1 LIILPAA
8 PVQVPPRLRNPS
20 NVFPKT
26 RDTEPVFASGAVPHF
41 PSTDRTPRRRRIPI
55 LDPEH
60 HHMGQPQR
68 FLPLV
73 PLALAAA
80 LAACDQG
87 GSEHPTDLR
96 AKAGEVELA
105 PLVAAG
111 ADSVPGRYVV
121 VLHGGQVSAANAVAR
136 EVVAAYGGKVHHTY
150 GTALSGFA
158 ATLSPA
164 AVEELRR
171 NPRVAYVAQDG
182 KVRKSTTQTG
192 ATWGLDRIDQRALPL
207 NGTYNYTPTGAGVR
221 VYVLDSGILTAH
233 TQFAGR
239 ATVGADFVGDG
250 YNGQDCDGHG
260 THVAGT
266 IGSTTY
272 GVAKSAQLVSVRV
285 LDCLGDGTWSGVIAG
300 VDWVTANAQKPAVAN
315 MSLGGGYY
323 APLNT
328 AVQTSIASGVVYAV
342 AAGNESSDACG
353 VSPASTPN
361 AITVGST
368 TSADVRSSFSNWGSC
383 VDLFAPGSSITSTWN
398 TSTTALNTISGTSMA
413 SPHVAG
419 VAALYLQGSP
429 TATPATVAAQ
439 ILASS
444 TPNLVG
450 DALGSP
456 NRLLFSTLTTPPVGG
471 TIGLNPSSLSFTFVR
486 PVASATAAASVSADA
501 PAQPFQSAGT
511 APAKK
516 FGAMSAVDGEQVGGS
531 TVLSGGVTLSNTGT
545 TALNWTAAGSQP
557 WLTMDPPNG
566 RLTEG
571 FTARLSANV
580 NSAALAAGTHTAT
593 LTVTDP
599 AATTPS
605 AQVAVTVNIVS
616 PTILAVGT
624 PRTGL
629 SGASGSQRFYAVQVP
644 TGATS
649 LRIATTGGT
658 GDADLFVRYGA
669 IPTTGTFDCAS
680 GTYANEESCEVL
692 SPQPGT
698 YYVMVYGYSAYSA
711 VTLGATSGGPPAA
724 PLTPTV
730 APASTSSI
738 RVGWTDASVNETSF
752 SVWRR
757 ALSSNGVW
765 SGWTDVGTAAANAVA
780 YLNTGAVA
788 GVTYQYQVRACN
800 AAGCSA
806 WLQTP
811 TVVIATAP
819 PSAPFNL
826 VAAAT
831 SGTSAGLTWTDGSGD
846 ETSFNVSRAQRN
858 ADGTWPA
865 YTPLPSAAANAT
877 SFNSTGLLAGQTY
890 RYVVRACN
898 PAGCSAWATSNIVTL
913 PTVPA
918 APPSVT
924 ATVISG
930 TSIRVQW
937 TDASANESSFVVGRA
952 PVNSAGVVGTFVDIA
967 TLAPNQVLFNNTGM
981 AAGSYRYRIRACNAA
996 GCTPG
1001 TISATATIPP
1011 VPTTP
1016 GSVTATPLSA
1026 SQIRLTWTDPGAVET
1041 SFQVYRALRNA
1052 DGTWPAFAVVATP
1065 AANAV
1070 LHTDSGLLAGRAYRY
1085 QVRACNISGCSALA
1099 SSAIVSTP
1107 AS

>member
-1 LIILPAA
+1 
-8 PVQVPPRLRNPS
+8 
-20 NVFPKT
+20 
-26 RDTEPVFASGAVPHF
+26 
-41 PSTDRTPRRRRIPI
+41 
-55 LDPEH
+55 
-60 HHMGQPQR
+60 MGQPQR

-80 LAACDQG
+80 LAACDQRGAELPTNARASAG
-87 GSEHPTDLR
+87 G
-96 AKAGEVELA
+96 VELA
-105 PLVAAG
+105 PLIAAG
-111 ADSVPGRYVV
+111 ADAVPGRYVV
-121 VLHGGQVSAANAVAR
+121 VLHGSQVSTANAVAR
-136 EVVAAYGGKVHHTY
+136 EVVAAHGGKVHHTY

-158 ATLSPA
+158 ATLPAA

-192 ATWGLDRIDQRALPL
+192 ATWGLDRIDQRTLPL
-207 NGTYNYTPTGAGVR
+207 NTTYTYTPTGAGVR
-221 VYVLDSGILTAH
+221 VYVLDTGILTAH
-233 TQFAGR
+233 TQFGGR
-239 ATVGADFVGDG
+239 ASVGADFIGDG

-272 GVAKSAQLVSVRV
+272 GVAKAAQLVAVRV
-285 LDCLGDGTWSGVIAG
+285 LDCYGDGTWSGVIAG

-315 MSLGGGYY
+315 MSLGGGLY

-361 AITVGST
+361 ALTVGST
-368 TSADVRSSFSNWGSC
+368 TSTDVRSSFSNWGSC
-383 VDLFAPGSSITSTWN
+383 VDLFAPGSNITSTWH
-398 TSTTALNTISGTSMA
+398 SGTTATNTISGTSMA

-444 TPNLVG
+444 TSGRVTDPV
-450 DALGSP
+450 GSP
-456 NRLLFSTLTTPPVGG
+456 NRLLFSLLTLPAPGAA
-471 TIGLNPSSLSFTFVR
+471 IELNPSSLSFTFVR

-511 APAKK
+511 APSKK
-516 FGAMSAVDGEQVGGS
+516 AGTPSVAEGQQVGSS

-557 WLTMDPPNG
+557 WLAMDPSNG

-599 AATTPS
+599 AAPTPS

-616 PTILAVGT
+616 PTLLAVGT

-629 SGASGSQRFYAVQVP
+629 AGAAGSQQFYAVQVP

-680 GTYANEESCEVL
+680 GAAYNDETCEVT
-692 SPQPGT
+692 SPLPGT
-698 YYVMVYGYSAYSA
+698 YYVMVYGFSAYSGA
-711 VTLGATSGGPPAA
+711 TLAATSGGPPAA
-724 PLTPTV
+724 PLNPTV
-730 APASTSSI
+730 LAASTSAI
-738 RVGWTDASVNETSF
+738 RVGWADGSVNETSF
-752 SVWRR
+752 NVWRR
-757 ALSSNGVW
+757 MLSSNGVW
-765 SGWTDVGTAAANAVA
+765 SGWTDVGTTAANAVV
-780 YLNTGAVA
+780 YLNTGATA

-811 TVVIATAP
+811 TVSIATAP

-826 VAAAT
+826 VAAVT
-831 SGTSAGLTWTDGSGD
+831 SGTSAALTWTDGSGD
-846 ETSFNVSRAQRN
+846 ETLFNISRAQRN

-865 YTPLPSAAANAT
+865 YTPLTSVAANAT
-877 SFNSTGLLAGQTY
+877 SFNSTGLVAGQAY
-890 RYVVRACN
+890 RYIVRACN
-898 PAGCSAWATSNIVTL
+898 PAGCSPWATSNIVTP
-913 PTVPA
+913 PTLPA
-918 APPSVT
+918 APPAVT
-924 ATVISG
+924 GTVTSG
-930 TSIRVQW
+930 SSIRVQW
-937 TDASANESSFVVGRA
+937 TDASANEASFVVSRA
-952 PVNSAGVVGTFVDIA
+952 PVSSAGVVGAFTDIA
-967 TLAPNQVLFNNTGM
+967 TLAPNQVLFNNTGL
-981 AAGSYRYRIRACNAA
+981 AVGAYRYRIRACNAA
-996 GCTPG
+996 GCSAG
-1001 TISATATIPP
+1001 TVSATLTIPP
-1011 VPTTP
+1011 VPAAP
-1016 GSVTATPLSA
+1016 GSLAATPLSA

-1041 SFQVYRALRNA
+1041 SFQVYRALRNP
-1052 DGTWPAFAVVATP
+1052 DGTWPVFAVVATP

-1070 LHTDSGLLAGRAYRY
+1070 LHTDTGLLAGRAYRY
-1085 QVRACNISGCSALA
+1085 QVRACNVSGCSVFAT
-1099 SSAIVSTP
+1099 SAIVSTP